1 MNEKQIK
8 EVTSKIK
15 DVEKEVNRLDKEFTM
30 LESLVKEN
38 EIEEFNVDT
47 SNLLENEIFSY
58 KRITEERKKINKVI
72 SKLTTE
78 FSEYINYIKDQ
89 VDGFYI
95 KQDVL
100 DKIEN
105 LKIPTKLS
113 ETNIIG
119 NGIVTIIEMLEEK
132 IRHIEE
138 ALELLESY
146 QDNFITKCFERA
158 ETIVRD
164 LEKLPGLSRIKIGGK
179 DTNIIKLDLFEYEK
193 EEKLRKMKEY
203 IYSLVKEMEEN
214 PEKMNKEQLNESLS
228 SKALV
233 SQIVNM
239 DKASVKL
246 FKIEDIQENSSYKKW
261 EEDLGSD
268 GQVNAIY
275 FMFAVCIISYISML
289 TRKDSTNNSKKVIIV
304 DNPFGATSAVFL
316 WNVMFS
322 ILKENN
328 VQLIAPGH
336 NISKELVSRFEVNY
350 VLKQQSYNGN
360 RKSVVVDKE
369 LRTEE
374 NIDNMSFEI
383 LQGDQQSI
391 F

>member
-1 MNEKQIK
+1 
-8 EVTSKIK
+8 
-15 DVEKEVNRLDKEFTM
+15 M

-261 EEDLGSD
+261 EDDLGSD

-374 NIDNMSFEI
+374 NIDSMSFEI
-383 LQGDQQSI
+383 LQGDQQSM

>member
-1 MNEKQIK
+1 
-8 EVTSKIK
+8 
-15 DVEKEVNRLDKEFTM
+15 
-30 LESLVKEN
+30 
-38 EIEEFNVDT
+38 
-47 SNLLENEIFSY
+47 
-58 KRITEERKKINKVI
+58 
-72 SKLTTE
+72 
-78 FSEYINYIKDQ
+78 
-89 VDGFYI
+89 
-95 KQDVL
+95 
-100 DKIEN
+100 
-105 LKIPTKLS
+105 
-113 ETNIIG
+113 
-119 NGIVTIIEMLEEK
+119 
-132 IRHIEE
+132 
-138 ALELLESY
+138 
-146 QDNFITKCFERA
+146 
-158 ETIVRD
+158 
-164 LEKLPGLSRIKIGGK
+164 
-179 DTNIIKLDLFEYEK
+179 
-193 EEKLRKMKEY
+193 MKEY

-383 LQGDQQSI
+383 LQGEQQSI